1 MKGEKMETLKIAGLI
16 AAIALLLFAFFKLVQ
31 FFCAE
36 WKRIEADEAE
46 RRRCP
51 YLRNRGGI

>member
-1 MKGEKMETLKIAGLI
+1 MTVLKIVGLI
-16 AAIALLLFAFFKLVQ
+16 AAILFLGFAFFKLVQ

-46 RRRCP
+46 RRRFP
-51 YLRNRGGI
+51 ALRKRGGN